1 MKNEPNIRD
10 ERFYAVEN
18 ASYRLGFLILA
29 FGTMILVVIRS
40 ILFHQTNWDFFIL
53 VVLSSGAATIYQI
66 RNKIQ
71 PYSIKSLLIVML
83 SVLVASVLIGL
94 LIVLIKTWLIG

>member
-1 MKNEPNIRD
+1 MKDEPIIRD

-29 FGTMILVVIRS
+29 FGTMTLVVIRS

-53 VVLSSGAATIYQI
+53 VVISSAAATIYQI

-71 PYSIKSLLIVML
+71 SYSMKSLLLLML
-83 SVLVASVLIGL
+83 IVLVASVVAGL
-94 LIVLIKTWLIG
+94 LIVIFKTWIIG